1 MRTDGPGCSVDVR
14 GPSSGI
20 QRISILGIPGDTG
33 ESAEEPAEEGRRE
46 EGNPAALGSRCRV
59 EKAN

>member
-1 MRTDGPGCSVDVR
+1 MDVR

-33 ESAEEPAEEGRRE
+33 ESAKEPAEEGRRE
-46 EGNPAALGSRCRV
+46 EGNPTALGSRC
-59 EKAN
+59 